1 MKDTGNV
8 LFEAQEFPKAILKCM
23 FSKSWHPF
31 VCPRCTVNVR
41 TGWYIAACWLRLK
54 QYNLVK
60 YNCDLAMKFDAY
72 NVEVRYTGAL
82 AMLNLEMGNDARLEL
97 DLEVALNF
105 EPKNIFGLKELK
117 MLEKYGLNGESAKG
131 TKGVHNGGSIWPLH
145 MRKS

>member
-1 MKDTGNV
+1 LKDTGNV

-82 AMLNLEMGNDARLEL
+82 AMLNLEMGNDARL
-97 DLEVALNF
+97 DLEVALV
-105 EPKNIFGLKELK
+105 LKGARRTEAHRGARR
-117 MLEKYGLNGESAKG
+117 EARGEGARIIDARRTFTQKCFQIN
-131 TKGVHNGGSIWPLH
+131 TKAQF
-145 MRKS
+145 